1 MTPTRAAPR
10 CNQSTAAS
18 VVTFNAGCRPVTAE
32 QERQS
37 AGLMRLAQ
45 AGDQVAYASLLV
57 LLTSTSRQFARTRL
71 GAVPWIDDVVQETLL
86 AVHRARHTYDPGR
99 PFAPWFYAV
108 ASSRLIDVVRRERRV
123 TSREIPGD
131 VLPDA
136 RIVGG
141 TTTRDEIDVEA
152 IHAAVAS
159 LPARQREVIEALK
172 FRDQSVREVAGRLR
186 MTESAVKV
194 TAHRGYRALKRL
206 LGRHER
212 ED

>member
-1 MTPTRAAPR
+1 M
-10 CNQSTAAS
+10 
-18 VVTFNAGCRPVTAE
+18 TAE

-45 AGDQVAYASLLV
+45 AGDQAAYASLLV
-57 LLTSTSRQFARTRL
+57 LLTSTTRQFARARL

-86 AVHRARHTYDPGR
+86 AVHRARQTYDPGR

-108 ASSRLIDVVRRERRV
+108 ASSRLIDVIRRERRV
-123 TSREIPGD
+123 TSREIAGD
-131 VLPDA
+131 VLPEA
-136 RIVGG
+136 PIGGG
-141 TTTRDEIDVEA
+141 TPSSDDIDIEA
-152 IHAAVAS
+152 IHAAVSS

-172 FRDQSVREVAGRLR
+172 FQDQSVREVAGRLS

-206 LGRHER
+206 LGGDAR

>member
-1 MTPTRAAPR
+1 
-10 CNQSTAAS
+10 
-18 VVTFNAGCRPVTAE
+18 VTAE

-45 AGDQVAYASLLV
+45 SGDQVAYASLLV
-57 LLTSTSRQFARTRL
+57 LLTSATRQFARTRL

-108 ASSRLIDVVRRERRV
+108 ASNRLIDVVRRERRV

-136 RIVGG
+136 PIVRSM
-141 TTTRDEIDVEA
+141 TTRDEIDVEA

-159 LPARQREVIEALK
+159 LPARQRTVIEALK
-172 FRDQSVREVAGRLR
+172 FRDQSVREVAGRLS

-206 LGRHER
+206 LGRHAR

>member
-1 MTPTRAAPR
+1 M
-10 CNQSTAAS
+10 
-18 VVTFNAGCRPVTAE
+18 TAE

-45 AGDQVAYASLLV
+45 AGDQAAYASLLIV
-57 LLTSTSRQFARTRL
+57 LTTVTRHFARARL

-86 AVHRARHTYDPGR
+86 AVHRARRTYDPAR

-108 ASSRLIDVVRRERRV
+108 ASSRLIDAIRRERRV
-123 TSREIPGD
+123 STREVPGD
-131 VLPDA
+131 VLPEAGDNETA
-136 RIVGG
+136 VH
-141 TTTRDEIDVEA
+141 DHIDVEA

-172 FRDQSVREVAGRLR
+172 FQDQSVREVAGRLQ
-186 MTESAVKV
+186 MSESAVKV
-194 TAHRGYRALKRL
+194 TAHRGYQALKRL
-206 LGRHER
+206 LRGGR

>member
-1 MTPTRAAPR
+1 
-10 CNQSTAAS
+10 
-18 VVTFNAGCRPVTAE
+18 VTAE
-32 QERQS
+32 QQQRS
-37 AGLMRLAQ
+37 VDLMRLAQ

-57 LLTSTSRQFARTRL
+57 LLTAVTRQFARSRL

-86 AVHRARHTYDPGR
+86 AVHRARHTYDPDR

-108 ASSRLIDVVRRERRV
+108 ASSRLIDVLRRERRV
-123 TSREIPGD
+123 TAHEIPGD
-131 VLPDA
+131 VLADVA
-136 RIVGG
+136 IAGG
-141 TTTRDEIDVEA
+141 GSPRDEIDVEA

-159 LPARQREVIEALK
+159 LPARQRDVIEAMK
-172 FRDQSVREVAGRLR
+172 FGDQSVREVAGRLN

-206 LGRHER
+206 LGGHAR